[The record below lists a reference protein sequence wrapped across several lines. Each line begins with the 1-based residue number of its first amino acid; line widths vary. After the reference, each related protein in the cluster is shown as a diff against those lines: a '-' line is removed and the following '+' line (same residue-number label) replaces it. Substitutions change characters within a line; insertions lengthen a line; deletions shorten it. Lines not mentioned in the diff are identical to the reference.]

1 MLSVAKAIPPRAGKR
16 LRTDGN
22 QGVDLSCGAKYHKA
36 KQVRPM
42 IRIQCLFSQWKLKD
56 LDLAVV

>member
-1 MLSVAKAIPPRAGKR
+1 MLSVAKAIPPMTGKR

-22 QGVDLSCGAKYHKA
+22 QGVDFICGAKYHKTR
-36 KQVRPM
+36 QTRPM

-56 LDLAVV
+56 LDLAII